1 MSEKKNNDYEKPESK
16 GVGGDDL
23 EDVSG
28 GAPSIC
34 QDGGDAN
41 VQCISGPSP
50 TGRCGTGGGAYYH
63 AGCESGNSAGPPCKA
78 GSGVAGG

>member
-1 MSEKKNNDYEKPESK
+1 MPEEKKGGKYEEPESK
-16 GVGGDDL
+16 EVGGDDL

-41 VQCISGPSP
+41 VQCVSGPSP
-50 TGRCGTGGGAYYH
+50 TGRCSTGSSAYYH
-63 AGCESGNSAGPPCKA
+63 AGCDA
-78 GSGVAGG
+78 GSSATTCQTGGQVSQ